1 MLLRIIIESVKILPY
16 LDSFNFSKMSL
27 GNKPKAQEYTNCYA
41 AEFVLIDWYTVC
53 LICSSNLG
61 NCKQLVFTWSSP
73 MYIYSVESHVLLNT
87 VSLIN
92 HE

>member
-1 MLLRIIIESVKILPY
+1 MLLRLIIESVKILPY

-53 LICSSNLG
+53 LLQQQSYLE
-61 NCKQLVFTWSSP
+61 FTYV
-73 MYIYSVESHVLLNT
+73 YILSGESCFVKYSLFDQS
-87 VSLIN
+87 
-92 HE
+92 

>member
-1 MLLRIIIESVKILPY
+1 MLLRLIIESVKILPY

-53 LICSSNLG
+53 LLQQQSWKL
-61 NCKQLVFTWSSP
+61 LFTWSSP
-73 MYIYSVESHVLLNT
+73 MYIHTQWRVMFC
-87 VSLIN
+87 
-92 HE
+92 